1 MEKRAAVAKPT
12 VRQHY
17 VPACYLARF
26 TSQGKRDSPFFIYS
40 LDGTVRQ
47 GTPNSDGFE
56 RHYHT
61 INLEGLAPDHLET
74 IFQKIESP
82 ACSLFKTLSENPGRS
97 LTESDK
103 DALMMF
109 FCVQAARLPQS
120 RKNYDA
126 LVVDSARVFMEE
138 MVRSETFFRKVTAIA
153 AKHAI
158 EVDSDPA
165 TQQRLREAVEGGHVF
180 PYVGPN
186 QSAVGMFRM
195 AEAILDALDGMHY
208 TLWYADGNSFVC
220 SDYPVGLRYSLSADN
235 PLEDPLSV
243 EIPKVTLLDG
253 SIFMPL
259 AHNVAVVFHRSEDRP
274 TAQRANER
282 MVAIVN
288 AITIAHAQRFVCSID
303 RDFVCALP
311 DRRIGNAKQ
320 TFEAVMSFG
329 LKHSKTV
336 VKTGRTER
344 SH

>member
-1 MEKRAAVAKPT
+1 MGRQADVAKPT

-17 VPACYLARF
+17 LPACYLARF
-26 TSQGKRDSPFFIYS
+26 TSQGKRDSPFFVFS
-40 LDGTVRQ
+40 LDGTIRPS
-47 GTPNSDGFE
+47 TPNSEGFE

-61 INLEGLAPDHLET
+61 INIDDLPSDHLET

-82 ACSLFKTLSENPGRS
+82 ACALFKTLSDNPGRS
-97 LTESDK
+97 LTESDR
-103 DALMMF
+103 DALSMF
-109 FCVQAARLPQS
+109 FCVQVARLPQS
-120 RKNYDA
+120 RKKYNA
-126 LVVDSARVFMEE
+126 LVEDSARIFMEE
-138 MVRSETFFRKVTAIA
+138 MVHSTTFFRKVTAIA
-153 AKHAI
+153 LKHGI

-165 TQQRLREAVEGGHVF
+165 TQERLREAVDGGHVF
-180 PYVGPN
+180 PCVDAS
-186 QSAVGMFRM
+186 QSAVGMFRL
-195 AEAILDALDGMHY
+195 AEAILDVLDGMQY
-208 TLWYADGNSFVC
+208 TLWYSDGNSFVC

-259 AHNVAVVFHRSEDRP
+259 AHNVAVVFHRSEGRP

-282 MVAIVN
+282 MVATVN

-329 LKHSKTV
+329 
-336 VKTGRTER
+336 
-344 SH
+344 